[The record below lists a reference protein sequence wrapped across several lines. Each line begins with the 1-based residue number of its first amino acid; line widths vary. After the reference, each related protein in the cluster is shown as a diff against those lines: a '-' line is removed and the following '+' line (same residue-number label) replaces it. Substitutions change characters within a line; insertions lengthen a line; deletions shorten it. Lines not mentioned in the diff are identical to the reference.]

1 MTQREPVR
9 DQLISYL
16 TLRRATG
23 WIGILLPA
31 VLITGN
37 QLVFSA
43 PLPLSLSNYYYT
55 HMRNVLV
62 GALIVLGTFML
73 CYVGYDEWDRW
84 ITNGAGLFLIG
95 IAFFPTRSGVLGD
108 VHYGVAGVAFIL
120 LSAMA
125 VRFTMTNPGV
135 EPTARKRARNRV
147 YIICAVIMLGAQ
159 AVLGVLHLAFS
170 GVADNDPVDFV
181 FESLAVMSFG
191 VSWLVKGETLLKD
204 TRS

>member
-1 MTQREPVR
+1 MKERLPAR
-9 DQLISYL
+9 NQLISYL

-23 WIGILLPA
+23 LIGILLPA

-43 PLPLSLSNYYYT
+43 PLPLSLSDYYYT

-62 GALIVLGTFML
+62 GALIVLGVFML

-95 IAFFPTRSGVLGD
+95 IAFFPTAPGVAGD
-108 VHYGVAGVAFIL
+108 IHYAVAGVAFIL
-120 LSAMA
+120 LSVMA
-125 VRFTMTNPGV
+125 VRFTKTAPGRQ
-135 EPTARKRARNRV
+135 PTARKRARNRV
-147 YIICAVIMLGAQ
+147 YVISAITMLGSQ

-170 GVADNDPVDFV
+170 SIADNDPVDFV

-191 VSWLVKGETLLKD
+191 VSWFVKGETLLRD
-204 TRS
+204 T